1 MFWGIKNHLRRTSL
15 AKAKHSSN
23 AGEPS
28 RLIKQADS
36 GLGDAAM
43 ALAAEADQ
51 AGDHVAAFTW
61 YAMAAKTR
69 NWLDDRSRVARLQWD
84 RRRFQGLGVQVD
96 HLALMHEWGQ
106 HHWPGYERELP
117 LAWIQSRGPDSM
129 RDLKQAWWWIC
140 LHEAR
145 WGSRTGD
152 DGFIGPVAEFIE
164 HVASKVSPAVRSRLK
179 QQAEEQAH
187 REFVEG
193 K

>member
-1 MFWGIKNHLRRTSL
+1 MFLAIKNHLRRTGL
-15 AKAKHSSN
+15 AKAKRSSN
-23 AGEPS
+23 AGDPS
-28 RLIKQADS
+28 RLIKLAGS

-51 AGDHVAAFTW
+51 AGDPVAAFNW

-69 NWLDDRSRVARLQWD
+69 NWLDDRSRMAHLQWD
-84 RRRFQGLGVQVD
+84 RRRFQGLGVPAD
-96 HLALMHEWGQ
+96 HLALMHEWSQ

-117 LAWIQSRGPDSM
+117 LAWIQSRGPDSV

-152 DGFIGPVAEFIE
+152 DEFIGPVTEFIE
-164 HVASKVSPAVRSRLK
+164 HVASKVSPAVRSKLK
-179 QQAEEQAH
+179 QQAQEQAQ